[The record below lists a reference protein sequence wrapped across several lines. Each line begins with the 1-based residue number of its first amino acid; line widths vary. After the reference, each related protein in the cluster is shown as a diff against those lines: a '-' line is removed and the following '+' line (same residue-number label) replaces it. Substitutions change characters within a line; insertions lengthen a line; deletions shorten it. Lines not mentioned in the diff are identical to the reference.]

1 MKQRLNPF
9 KAVPELMQAMVA
21 LSDKVESEGI
31 DKILAELVKT
41 RASQIN
47 GCAYCIHMHTRDARA
62 HGETEERLYLLD
74 AWRESPLYSDR
85 ERAAL
90 AWTEALTSVSE
101 THVPDAV
108 FEEACRHFSE
118 AELVQLTLMITTINA
133 WNRIAIGF
141 RFPHSTKPVHAAASP
156 AA

>member
-9 KAVPELMQAMVA
+9 KSVPELMQAMLA
-21 LSDKVESEGI
+21 LSEKVEGAGI
-31 DKILAELVKT
+31 DKTLAELVKT

-62 HGETEERLYLLD
+62 NGETEERLLLLD

-90 AWTEALTSVSE
+90 AWTEALTSIAR
-101 THVPDAV
+101 THAPDAV
-108 FEEACRHFSE
+108 FEEASRHFSE
-118 AELVQLTLMITTINA
+118 AELAQLTLIVANINA

-141 RFPHSTKPVHAAASP
+141 RFVHPTGAARARP